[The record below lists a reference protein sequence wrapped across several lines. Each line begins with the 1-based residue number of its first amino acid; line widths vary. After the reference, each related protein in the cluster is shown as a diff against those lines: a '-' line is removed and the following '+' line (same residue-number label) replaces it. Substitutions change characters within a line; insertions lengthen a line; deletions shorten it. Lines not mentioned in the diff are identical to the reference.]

1 MRWALFLGCTIPAR
15 LRQYELSA
23 RKVAEKLGIEF
34 VDLEGFDCCGFPI
47 KSVKEE
53 ACLLMAARNIALAER
68 EGLNICT
75 LCSACTGVLAE
86 AKTKLEDAHL
96 RQRINTYLKDFGL
109 EYRGTAVIKHFV
121 RVLYEDIGIEA
132 IKQRVTI
139 PLAGIRIAS
148 HYGCHYLKPSEV
160 HGEFDDPEAPRTMD
174 EIVRAIGAEDV
185 NYLEK
190 KFCCGGGLLAIDPD
204 IAYRMVERKLDDVTS
219 EKADALVL
227 FCPFCD
233 IMYEAS
239 QKTIEDRTGKQYNLP
254 VLFLPQ
260 LLGLALGIDP
270 KDLGLQMNRPQPV
283 AILAKACPCSLPV
296 QAGRASP

>member
-1 MRWALFLGCTIPAR
+1 MKWALFLGCTIPAR
-15 LRQYELSA
+15 LRNYEISA

-75 LCSACTGVLAE
+75 LCSACTGVLAD
-86 AKTKLEDAHL
+86 AKKKLEELSVRKSVNA
-96 RQRINTYLKDFGL
+96 QLKQFGL
-109 EYRGTAVIKHFV
+109 EYRGTAAIKHFV

-132 IKQRVTI
+132 IRQKVVV
-139 PLAGIRIAS
+139 PLEGIRIAS

-174 EIVRAIGAEDV
+174 EMVRAMGAEDV
-185 NYLEK
+185 EYLEK
-190 KFCCGGGLLAIDPD
+190 KFCCGGGLLAIDAD
-204 IAYRMVERKLDDVTS
+204 IAYKMVEKKLDNVTS

-233 IMYEAS
+233 IMYETS
-239 QKTIEDRTGKQYNLP
+239 QKTIEDRTGKRYNLP

-260 LLGLALGIDP
+260 LLGLALGIDA
-270 KDLGLQMNRPQPV
+270 KDLGIQMNRPQPV
-283 AILAKACPCSLPV
+283 DILAKAS
-296 QAGRASP
+296 R

>member
-1 MRWALFLGCTIPAR
+1 MKWALFLGCTIPAR
-15 LRQYELSA
+15 LRNYEISA

-53 ACLLMAARNIALAER
+53 ACLLMAARNIALAES

-75 LCSACTGVLAE
+75 LCSACTGVLAD
-86 AKTKLEDAHL
+86 AKKKLEEPSVRKSVNA
-96 RQRINTYLKDFGL
+96 QLKQFGL
-109 EYRGTAVIKHFV
+109 EYRGTAAIKHFV

-132 IKQRVTI
+132 IRQKVVV
-139 PLAGIRIAS
+139 PLEGIRIAS

-174 EIVRAIGAEDV
+174 EMVRAMGAEDV
-185 NYLEK
+185 EYLEK
-190 KFCCGGGLLAIDPD
+190 KFCCGGGLLAIDAD
-204 IAYRMVERKLDDVTS
+204 IAYKMVEKKLDNVTS

-233 IMYEAS
+233 IMYETS
-239 QKTIEDRTGKQYNLP
+239 QKTIEDRTGKRYNLP

-260 LLGLALGIDP
+260 LLGLALGIDA
-270 KDLGLQMNRPQPV
+270 KDLGIQMNRPQPV
-283 AILAKACPCSLPV
+283 DILAKAS
-296 QAGRASP
+296 R